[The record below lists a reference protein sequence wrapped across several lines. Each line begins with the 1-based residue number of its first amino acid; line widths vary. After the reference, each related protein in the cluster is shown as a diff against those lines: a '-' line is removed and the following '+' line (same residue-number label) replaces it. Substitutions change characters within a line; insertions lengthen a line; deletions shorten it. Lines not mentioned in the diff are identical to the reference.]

1 MQRIDP
7 DQPLPEEKILRGLL
21 SQTCFLFFFLLFC
34 LIILTPG
41 QAAKCQRD
49 KTMTGIT
56 VATKRSAAITQNGES
71 ELVDEHIVS
80 SSETRALRLCVI
92 T

>member
-7 DQPLPEEKILRGLL
+7 DQPLPEEKNPQGTAITDLF
-21 SQTCFLFFFLLFC
+21 SFFFLLFC

-80 SSETRALRLCVI
+80 SSEARALRLCVI